1 MRDIKESDWK
11 LFKPL
16 RKLALNR
23 FCDRVLA
30 EVSRII
36 SDDTKG
42 QHERYLAM
50 WRVLKERDREIDPI
64 FDYLRRSTAVRQI
77 CAFRDH
83 DLITDEEF
91 RRFSLELIREVEHIL
106 SFRAQRLELVDENDP
121 SPANE
126 TAPTGR

>member
-23 FCDRVLA
+23 FCDRVLG

-36 SDDTKG
+36 SDETKG
-42 QHERYLAM
+42 QHERYLAI
-50 WRVLKERDREIDPI
+50 WHVLKERDREIDPI
-64 FDYLRRSTAVRQI
+64 FDHLRRSTAVRQI
-77 CAFRDH
+77 CEFRDH